1 MAVGLSREGQL
12 LLSIN
17 DRRTRDMPGLPASS
31 SLTGG
36 SKTVVFAEL
45 GERRTT
51 IHLSLGSPTWC
62 HQQSLFQCAKSLTL
76 NISEPGR
83 RQRPRPDPHPRPTL
97 LTKTP
102 SSFFAGSWQETWQHR
117 YRDTSCQAKVTQ
129 SRLLKRS
136 DHQRRRQDSLTSV
149 LRQQNPRCLL
159 CTAPPVLNT
168 SVGFPENHT
177 PATMGGGGTA
187 PSQLLSGRNE
197 DSSHFLLFWASL
209 WF

>member
-1 MAVGLSREGQL
+1 M
-12 LLSIN
+12 
-17 DRRTRDMPGLPASS
+17 
-31 SLTGG
+31 
-36 SKTVVFAEL
+36 VFAEL

-102 SSFFAGSWQETWQHR
+102 SSFFTGSWQETWQHR

-136 DHQRRRQDSLTSV
+136 DHQRRQQDSLTSV
-149 LRQQNPRCLL
+149 LRQQNPQCLL

-177 PATMGGGGTA
+177 PATTEGGGELPPLNCYRAGMKTPHTSFSSGPHSGFKGTVTISLRLSSKGPYLLCIGRSQA
-187 PSQLLSGRNE
+187 GRRRVHRPS
-197 DSSHFLLFWASL
+197 
-209 WF
+209 